1 MMCNRQVNAVRRAA
15 WHARLGFPARVS
27 TLAVPLHSVRPAGGV
42 VPSFTAVVLR
52 RYPTLY
58 LDRVATAEGASRRV
72 LTQADE
78 DRAFSELAKRQERE
92 HDVAHMVVD
101 YYSDDGA
108 EAYPAKRHR
117 VRFIVDDQ
125 RDERGSTRDSRPFTR
140 VLLGSSGSA
149 RDCDFTLEV
158 C

>member
-58 LDRVATAEGASRRV
+58 LDRTATAEGASRRV

-78 DRAFSELAKRQERE
+78 DRAFVEHTERQERE
-92 HDVAHMVVD
+92 HDARMMGD
-101 YYSDDGA
+101 CNSDDGA
-108 EAYPAKRHR
+108 EASLAKRRR
-117 VRFIVDDQ
+117 VRFNDGDQ
-125 RDERGSTRDSRPFTR
+125 RNGRGDARDCRPFTR